1 MKSFNIDTVC
11 VPYIYYIEYNGNTGS
26 SFGGYV
32 KEVISWL

>member
-11 VPYIYYIEYNGNTGS
+11 VPYIYYIEYNNIS
-26 SFGGYV
+26 SIDDYV